1 MKDESHIFSEHLDL
15 LIAMKVKV
23 KSLSHVR
30 LFATLWTVAHQAPLS
45 MGFSR
50 QGYWSG
56 LPFPFPGDLPDPGIE
71 PRAPALQADALPS
84 EPPGIATRA
93 ITVPHHYQGSLHCNE
108 ITFLVTVTPKPLI
121 YLLCRQMGLYTWIKS
136 LSFNLKSASPIP
148 TPLQ

>member
-50 QGYWSG
+50 QEYWSG
-56 LPFPFPGDLPDPGIE
+56 LPFPSPGDFPDPGIE
-71 PRAPALQADALPS
+71 PRFPALQADALTS
-84 EPPGIATRA
+84 ETVDIA
-93 ITVPHHYQGSLHCNE
+93 
-108 ITFLVTVTPKPLI
+108 
-121 YLLCRQMGLYTWIKS
+121 
-136 LSFNLKSASPIP
+136 
-148 TPLQ
+148 